1 MFHVKHLII
10 MNRFGLYIHVPF
22 CRTKCTYCGFYRVTD
37 LSYRKKYI
45 DSVVKELGER
55 AELFKNKRLKS
66 IYFGGGTP
74 SVLQGSELK
83 RLIWE
88 VEKYW
93 KVDEVE
99 EFTVEVNPDDVT
111 EDYLRELKEIGV
123 NRISMGV
130 QCLDD
135 KILKLINRRH
145 SVDMVYKAVDMVK
158 SQFDNV
164 SLDYIFGLPQQTV
177 DTVSRDVSELLKM
190 GVQHLSIYALSV
202 EENSILEKQ
211 IEKGIVALPDE
222 EVVLGQYDVITKKL
236 REKGWRHYEISN
248 YACDDEHLAVH
259 NSSYWVKVPY
269 LGIGPAASSFDGER
283 KRWTNCEDVKKY
295 IEGEND
301 VEYDD
306 LEEEDLI
313 NERIMLGLRTDRGVS
328 ISEFDVDTQRKIKE
342 NRYLVLEDGLYKI
355 PEKGWMVYNRIVSSL
370 FV

>member
-37 LSYRKKYI
+37 LSYREKYI
-45 DSVVKELGER
+45 DSIIKELRER
-55 AELFKNKRLKS
+55 VDLFKDKQLKS

-74 SVLQGSELK
+74 SVLSSNELRK
-83 RLIWE
+83 IIEE
-88 VEKYW
+88 VGKHW
-93 KVDEVE
+93 SLDTVE

-111 EDYLRELKEIGV
+111 EAYLSELKKIGV

-135 KILKLINRRH
+135 NILKLINRRH
-145 SVDMVYKAVDMVK
+145 SVDMVYKAVEMVK

-164 SLDYIFGLPQQTV
+164 SLDYIFGLPQQTI
-177 DTVSRDVSELLKM
+177 DTVDRDVSELLKM
-190 GVQHLSIYALSV
+190 GIQHLSIYALSV

-211 IEKGIVALPDE
+211 IEKGLVTLPDE
-222 EVVLGQYDVITKKL
+222 DVVLEQYDIIINKM

-269 LGIGPAASSFDGER
+269 LGIGPAASSFDGENM
-283 KRWTNCEDVKKY
+283 RWTNCEDVKKY
-295 IEGEND
+295 IEGEYD

-306 LEEEDLI
+306 LEEEDKI
-313 NERIMLGLRTDRGVS
+313 NERIMLGLRTDRGVR
-328 ISEFDVDTQRKIKE
+328 INEFDADMQNKIRDNE
-342 NRYLVLEDGLYKI
+342 YLVLEDGVYKI
-355 PEKGWMVYNRIVSSL
+355 PEKSWMVYNRIVSSL